1 VDVDRQQEFVLRTL
15 EERDIRFVR
24 LWFTDV
30 LGTLKSVSVAPA
42 ELESA
47 FEEGMG
53 IDGSAIEGFA
63 RVYESDMVAMPDP
76 TTFQVFPFE
85 GGASGESA
93 RMFCDI
99 LLPDGSAAW
108 ADPRHV
114 LRRALAK
121 AAEKGFTFY
130 THPEVEFFLVQD
142 GPLDGSVPIPVDT
155 GGYFDHTTHSVARD
169 FRRQAVLAL
178 ERIGISVEFSHHEV
192 APGQQEID
200 LRYADALTTADNIMT
215 FRHVVK
221 EVALSQSVRATFMP
235 KPYTDQPGSGMH
247 THLSLFE
254 GERNAFFDGDDPMKL
269 SKTARAF
276 IAGLLVHAREYTAVT
291 NQYVNSYKR
300 LFPLQLPNTITESPA
315 FVSWG
320 HLNRSALV
328 RVPAF
333 GKPNSA
339 RVEVRSIDSA
349 TNPYLAFAVML
360 GAGLKGIEEGY
371 ELPPGAEDDVWSL
384 SPAERKAM
392 GYDALPENLSEAIE
406 VMSKSELVA
415 EVLGEH
421 VFDFFLRNKRAE
433 WEQYRREVTPYE
445 RQRYL
450 GAL

>member
-1 VDVDRQQEFVLRTL
+1 MDRQQEFVLRTL

-142 GPLDGSVPIPVDT
+142 GPLDGSVPVPVDT

-254 GERNAFFDGDDPMKL
+254 GERNAFYDGDDPMKL

-291 NQYVNSYKR
+291 NQWVNSYKR
-300 LFPLQLPNTITESPA
+300 LFPLQLPNAITESPA

-392 GYDALPENLSEAIE
+392 GYDALPENLSEAID